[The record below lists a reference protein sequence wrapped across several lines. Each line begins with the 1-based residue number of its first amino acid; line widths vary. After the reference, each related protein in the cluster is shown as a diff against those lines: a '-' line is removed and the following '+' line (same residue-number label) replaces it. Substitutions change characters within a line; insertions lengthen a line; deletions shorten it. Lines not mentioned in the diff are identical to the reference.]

1 MPRRGPGPKP
11 GPKKRPGPKPGPKR
25 GPGPKPAKRARRRS
39 VRRVR
44 RRTRRRRIIVAGAAV
59 MMIGG
64 AYTSYKVSKEE
75 AQQIEEYAGKPV
87 EELSEQEMDAALD
100 ELGIQD
106 QELTAAD
113 EAAIEAEAV

>member
-11 GPKKRPGPKPGPKR
+11 GPKKGPGLKPGPKR
-25 GPGPKPAKRARRRS
+25 GPGPKPARRRS
-39 VRRVR
+39 VRRM
-44 RRTRRRRIIVAGAAV
+44 RRIIVGGAVV